1 MTGLDTNV
9 LLRFFLQ
16 DDPLQSPKADR
27 IIGSLTMKEPGWVG
41 AAVLLELV
49 WVMSS
54 QNRIGR
60 TGIAAILRQLL
71 TRDEIVI
78 EQADVVQSALQLY
91 RKGNTEFSDCLIA
104 ISAKAAGCSRTVTF
118 DRKAARDAGMQLIG

>member
-16 DDPLQSPKADR
+16 DDPLQSPMADR
-27 IIGSLTMKEPGWVG
+27 IIGSLTLKEPGWVG
-41 AAVLLELV
+41 AAAVLELV

-60 TGIAAILRQLL
+60 TGIAAILGQLL

-78 EQADVVQSALQLY
+78 EQADVVQNALQLY
-91 RKGNTEFSDCLIA
+91 RKGNTEFADCLIA
-104 ISAKAAGCSRTVTF
+104 ASAKAAGCSRTVTF
-118 DRKAARDAGMQLIG
+118 DRTAARDAGMQLIG

>member
-16 DDPLQSPKADR
+16 DDPLQSPMADR
-27 IIGSLTMKEPGWVG
+27 IIGSLTLKEPGWVG
-41 AAVLLELV
+41 AAAVLELV

-60 TGIAAILRQLL
+60 TGIAAILGQLL

-78 EQADVVQSALQLY
+78 EQADVVQNALQLY

-104 ISAKAAGCSRTVTF
+104 SSAKAAGCSRTVTF

>member
-1 MTGLDTNV
+1 VTGLDTNV

-16 DDPLQSPKADR
+16 DDPLQSPMADR
-27 IIGSLTMKEPGWVG
+27 IIGSLTLKEPGWVG
-41 AAVLLELV
+41 AAAVLELV

-60 TGIAAILRQLL
+60 TGIAAILGQLL

-78 EQADVVQSALQLY
+78 EQADVVQNALQLY

-104 ISAKAAGCSRTVTF
+104 SSAKAAGCSRTVTF

>member
-16 DDPLQSPKADR
+16 DDPLQSPMADR
-27 IIGSLTMKEPGWVG
+27 IIGSLTLKEPGWVG
-41 AAVLLELV
+41 AAAVLELV

-60 TGIAAILRQLL
+60 TGIAAILGQLL

-78 EQADVVQSALQLY
+78 EQADVVQNALQLY

-104 ISAKAAGCSRTVTF
+104 SSAKAAGCSRTVTF
-118 DRKAARDAGMQLIG
+118 DRKAARDAGMQLIE